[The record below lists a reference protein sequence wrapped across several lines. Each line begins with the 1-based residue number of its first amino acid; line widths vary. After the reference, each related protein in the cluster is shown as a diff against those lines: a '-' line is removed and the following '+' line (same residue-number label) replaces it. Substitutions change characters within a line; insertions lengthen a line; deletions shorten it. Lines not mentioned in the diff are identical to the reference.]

1 MYVHPTFIYFF
12 NSLPNDKIVDL
23 LKVKTFPDNNIKV
36 NEKTEIYRS
45 KPHKTFLEKEK
56 MLVTTIFF
64 FFFFFFFLFSLFQQ
78 WFPNGFFLGVVKRG
92 DSVVER

>member
-1 MYVHPTFIYFF
+1 MYVHPTFIYLF

-56 MLVTTIFF
+56 MLVTTISFF
-64 FFFFFFFLFSLFQQ
+64 PFSNSGFQMAS
-78 WFPNGFFLGVVKRG
+78 FSGSSKEKIL
-92 DSVVER
+92 